1 MFDSIL
7 ETTKTILAAVG
18 LTLALTA
25 FTTPQPATA
34 GIAALDSCD
43 PETDEYCHDVP
54 YAPAGGSCTGS
65 TCDSQSQI
73 CCIKIE

>member
-7 ETTKTILAAVG
+7 ESTKTVLAAVG

-25 FTTPQPATA
+25 FATPQPATA
-34 GIAALDSCD
+34 GNVALDPCD

-65 TCDSQSQI
+65 TCDSQNQI